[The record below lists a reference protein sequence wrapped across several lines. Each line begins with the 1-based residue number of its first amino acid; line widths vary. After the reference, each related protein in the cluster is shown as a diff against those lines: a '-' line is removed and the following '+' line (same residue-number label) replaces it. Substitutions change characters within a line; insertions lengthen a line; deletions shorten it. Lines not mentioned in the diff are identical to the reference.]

1 MRGLGWG
8 LEGAG
13 WGFFL
18 AIALALEVLWVATI
32 TACFARSIFK
42 GKHRL
47 YSIGASLLIFVLV
60 AVPASYLF
68 EEIAIS
74 ALVLTLPAHLIVL
87 SRFKAWRI
95 GGPPATRG

>member
-18 AIALALEVLWVATI
+18 ALLLAAAVLVAGLNTYVL
-32 TACFARSIFK
+32 ARVVFK

-47 YSIGASLLIFVLV
+47 FPVGASFVLIYGLAVLGGQAPHLLEITIV
-60 AVPASYLF
+60 A
-68 EEIAIS
+68 
-74 ALVLTLPAHLIVL
+74 TAHLIVL

-95 GGPPATRG
+95 GGPPATRD